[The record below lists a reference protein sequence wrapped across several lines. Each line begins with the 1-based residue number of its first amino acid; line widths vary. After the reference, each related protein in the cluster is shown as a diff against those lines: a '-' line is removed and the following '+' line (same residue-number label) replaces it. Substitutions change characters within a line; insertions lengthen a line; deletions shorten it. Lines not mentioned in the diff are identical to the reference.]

1 MTGNFAEGLRV
12 AFFNAA
18 DRGSGAEALITK
30 TVEGLRA
37 RGADARLFAMNRMTE
52 AEYVYAFPRL
62 PGERRAEQV
71 LRRITGW
78 NDYFFPSTRLLAR
91 RPWIGEADLWHFHN
105 LHGHYVSIPAL
116 AAASRT
122 RPVILSPVDQF
133 LSTGYC
139 PYTLGCERFRD
150 HCGDCPQIDLP
161 YPGISRDTTPGLLA
175 MKRKAVTASGFHVL
189 VHTKYLAEHYR
200 STFVGSRPV
209 EQLYYGIDVDAFRPL
224 DREAC
229 AKALGLPAP
238 PRRFVVGLFH
248 SFVSEKRKGIL
259 PLLEGLRAVAERAP
273 GRFEVLVVGNASERA
288 REFETEAMPVLALPF
303 IREEER
309 LAMAFNLC
317 GALLYPTQADN
328 LSLTCL
334 NALACGVPVISS
346 NVGGHPEAIFDG
358 VNGFLCDPGRDDQI
372 IERAAQLAADTGLAE
387 RMAAAARQTAVEK
400 FDINDYVARL
410 VGYYER
416 VLRGDP
422 KV

>member
-1 MTGNFAEGLRV
+1 MVSPPARELRI
-12 AFFNAA
+12 AFFNAS
-18 DRGSGAEALITK
+18 DRGSGAEALISK
-30 TVEGLRA
+30 TIEGLRA
-37 RGADARLFAMNRMTE
+37 RGVDARLFAMNRMTE

-71 LRRITGW
+71 LRRVTGW
-78 NDYFFPSTRLLAR
+78 NDYFFPSTRLLTR
-91 RPWIGEADLWHFHN
+91 RPWIREANLWHFHN

-116 AAASRT
+116 AAASRR

-150 HCGDCPQIDLP
+150 HCGNCPQIDLP
-161 YPGISRDTTPGLLA
+161 YPGLSRDTTPALLD
-175 MKRKAVTASGFHVL
+175 MKRKAVTSSGFHLL

-209 EQLYYGIDVDAFRPL
+209 EQLYYGIDVDAFRPMN
-224 DREAC
+224 REAC
-229 AKALGLPAP
+229 ASALGLPL

-259 PLLEGLRAVAERAP
+259 PLLEGLREVASRAP
-273 GRFEVLVVGNASERA
+273 GQFEVLVVGNASERA
-288 REFETEAMPVLALPF
+288 REFETPAMPVLTLPF
-303 IREEER
+303 IKEEKQ

-346 NVGGHPEAIFDG
+346 RVGGHPEAIFDG
-358 VNGFLCDPGRDDQI
+358 INGFLCDPGRDDQI
-372 IERAAQLAADTGLAE
+372 IERAAQLAADPELAQ

-400 FDINDYVARL
+400 FDINDYVTRL
-410 VGYYER
+410 VSYYEQ
-416 VLRGDP
+416 VLRGDAL
-422 KV
+422 V